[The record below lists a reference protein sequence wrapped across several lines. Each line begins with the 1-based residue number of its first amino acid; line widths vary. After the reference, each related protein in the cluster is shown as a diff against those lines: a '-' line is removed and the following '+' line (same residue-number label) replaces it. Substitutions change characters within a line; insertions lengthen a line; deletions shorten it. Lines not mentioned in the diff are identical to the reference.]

1 MLHLKQI
8 ELADLLDL
16 LIEQTTYHTQL
27 ITKGASTEE
36 FARSS
41 EILKEL
47 QQEIELRNST
57 PAKTPTYNL
66 TGIAQETRAKGI
78 SKQA

>member
-8 ELADLLDL
+8 ELPDLLDL
-16 LIEQTTYHTQL
+16 LIDQTTYHTQL
-27 ITKGASTEE
+27 ITRGASAEE

-47 QQEIELRNST
+47 QQEIELRNKST
-57 PAKTPTYNL
+57 NTTPTYNL
-66 TGIAQETRAKGI
+66 AGLAQDKTTEGLST
-78 SKQA
+78 